1 MNILQYDLE
10 KYDIGTIRDVVTY
23 LEDRGFEIV
32 AIPKDFDLLLDCDTY
47 TLNLFRKK
55 LEDAIRKKEIIN
67 NMQLKEKRKFDFL
80 FFF

>member
-32 AIPKDFDLLLDCDTY
+32 AIPKDFDLLLDCDIY

-55 LEDAIRKKEIIN
+55 IEDAVRKKEIIN
-67 NMQLKEKRKFDFL
+67 NM
-80 FFF
+80 